1 MNRNT
6 NPDKVQV
13 LFLIFM
19 LWMGVAAL
27 IQSLF
32 VESPPH
38 PSISEAI
45 QTAQS
50 LNPNL
55 P

>member
-19 LWMGVAAL
+19 LWMGLVAL

-32 VESPPH
+32 VESPPR